1 MTLSRRSFLK
11 VAGLTVVAA
20 AGASMFTGCSINN
33 LLSTSV
39 VYSAAEGSNI
49 SADTIKVLNEN
60 SRTKA
65 IPGHSDLYNDE
76 NKRNKAINNQLTG
89 AAVLGVNEAKDLE
102 VASSKIVK
110 KQKDGKDVI
119 ENGKQVYII
128 EATLKK
134 KSN

>member
-39 VYSAAEGSNI
+39 VYSAEADSGI
-49 SADTIKVLNEN
+49 SDETIKVLNEN

-76 NKRNKAINNQLTG
+76 KKRNNAINNQLTG
-89 AAVLGVNEAKDLE
+89 AAALGVSEAKGLE

-134 KSN
+134 SK